1 MADKYNLK
9 NPAVKRILQEVKEM
23 QSNPSD
29 DFMSLPLEEN
39 IFEWQFAIRGPR
51 DSEFEGGIYHGR
63 IQLPSEY
70 PFKPP
75 SFMLLTP
82 NGRFETQTKICLS
95 ISNHHPEH
103 WQPSWSVR
111 TALVAL
117 IAFMPTSPNG
127 ALGSLDYKKEER
139 RALAIKSRE
148 APPKFG
154 TPERQKLIDEIH
166 EYMLS
171 KAPPVPQLNPTLVSE
186 EQPRTEEAGT
196 GTGTGLAVNSPNSES
211 LPAGEGVPD
220 QAGDGI
226 VEEEEVLANANP
238 AGVEVARETQNQ
250 SSASRS
256 QLLQNSDT
264 RVQSP
269 KPERRV
275 QKHDD
280 RLFTL
285 AAIGLT
291 IAIVILLLKKFIKS
305 TEHGAVFLNGS

>member
-1 MADKYNLK
+1 MAEDKYNLK

-29 DFMSLPLEEN
+29 DFTSLPLEEN

-63 IQLPSEY
+63 IQLPAEY

-117 IAFMPTSPNG
+117 IAFMPTNPNG

-148 APPKFG
+148 SPPKYG
-154 TPERQKLIDEIH
+154 NPERQKLIDEIH

-171 KAPPVPQLNPTLVSE
+171 KTPPVPQLSPSQALEEHPTNSDGEAQANQKDSVTMVAGNGLPNPV
-186 EQPRTEEAGT
+186 
-196 GTGTGLAVNSPNSES
+196 V
-211 LPAGEGVPD
+211 
-220 QAGDGI
+220 GDRA
-226 VEEEEVLANANP
+226 VEEEPLVLANANP
-238 AGVEVARETQNQ
+238 GTAVMGVRAAREIPAEESSNQ
-250 SSASRS
+250 P
-256 QLLQNSDT
+256 LQRPEM
-264 RVQSP
+264 RVQRSA
-269 KPERRV
+269 
-275 QKHDD
+275 DD
-280 RLFTL
+280 RLFTW
-285 AAIGLT
+285 AAVGLT
-291 IAIVILLLKKFIKS
+291 IAILVLLFKKFMKS
-305 TEHGAVFLNGS
+305 SGHGAVFMDGS